1 MNILY
6 IIGIILEF
14 VMILKN
20 RNRINLLILIFHQV
34 SLILFFGF
42 SLTIGYYLFLILIF
56 SSLLIDIIKL
66 NKNSN
71 IKLLQIIIFYI
82 SVCLLQVYFL
92 SDYILNYIFIFTML
106 IISVLVPLIDFAM
119 NKNNLSDYSKSIAI
133 LIFQSLFIIRF
144 LLQI

>member
-1 MNILY
+1 MKILY
-6 IIGIILEF
+6 ILGIIIEF

-20 RNRINLLILIFHQV
+20 RNRINLFILIFHQV

-92 SDYILNYIFIFTML
+92 SDYILNYFFIFTML
-106 IISVLVPLIDFAM
+106 IISVLVPLIDFAK

>member
-1 MNILY
+1 MKILY
-6 IIGIILEF
+6 ILGIIIEF

-20 RNRINLLILIFHQV
+20 RNRINLFILIFHMV

-92 SDYILNYIFIFTML
+92 SDYILNYFFIFTML
-106 IISVLVPLIDFAM
+106 IISVLVPLIDFAK

>member
-106 IISVLVPLIDFAM
+106 IISVLVPLIDFAK